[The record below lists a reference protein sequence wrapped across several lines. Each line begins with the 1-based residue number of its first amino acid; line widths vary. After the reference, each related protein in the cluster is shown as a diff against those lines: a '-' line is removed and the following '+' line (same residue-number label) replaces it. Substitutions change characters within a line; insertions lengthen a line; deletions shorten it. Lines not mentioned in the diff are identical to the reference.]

1 MFLVLNAFNR
11 VENAVIWLGVA
22 CSGPLLRAEKRLLL
36 HSGLRSACPR

>member
-1 MFLVLNAFNR
+1 MFLVFKGGYARLVTR
-11 VENAVIWLGVA
+11 DVDSLR